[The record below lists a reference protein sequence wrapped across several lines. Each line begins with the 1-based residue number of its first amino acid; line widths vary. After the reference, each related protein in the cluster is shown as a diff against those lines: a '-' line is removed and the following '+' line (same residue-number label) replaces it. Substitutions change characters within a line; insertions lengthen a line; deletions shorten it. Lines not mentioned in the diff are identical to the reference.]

1 MTAPCRILVSGWV
14 GADNVGDE
22 LIFRSL
28 ATKLAE
34 RGAAVTTMSTRPDAT
49 RRAHGVDAIGWS
61 DVAGTVRA
69 IRSTD
74 ALIVGPGGILQ
85 DETSIWNLPA
95 HLHRALAARATR
107 TPILGLGLGAGPLDT
122 ASGRILV
129 RSALRS
135 VPLTVRDD
143 DSARLLSEVG
153 LRNVTVTAD
162 LAYGLPVPTADAAEQ
177 IVACLRPFSGSG
189 GLIPA
194 RRSDLR
200 TLEGD
205 ERVAAAAAGLDEL
218 SRRSSLPIHL
228 LAFEAER
235 DDRYHGLIAERMTQ
249 PVTTGVATVDTAFDE
264 VARSRLVVG
273 MRYHA
278 VVAAVMAGRPAVV
291 IGYSPKVRS
300 LAHRLGDAGLLV
312 DNDPASYRHVAEGVD
327 LLGRDDSVLGIR
339 AERRAAEAGNDSALD
354 RFLSSL

>member
-1 MTAPCRILVSGWV
+1 MTDPYRILVSGWV

-28 ATKLAE
+28 ATKLAD
-34 RGAAVTTMSTRPDAT
+34 RGAAVTTMSTRPEAT
-49 RRAHGVDAIGWS
+49 RRLHGVDAVGWS
-61 DVAGTVRA
+61 DAVGTLRG

-74 ALIVGPGGILQ
+74 GLIVGPGGILQ

-95 HLHRALAARATR
+95 HLHRVFAARAMR
-107 TPILGLGLGAGPLDT
+107 TPVLGMGLGAGPLNT

-135 VPLTVRDD
+135 VPLTVRDE

-153 LRNVTVTAD
+153 LRRVTVTAD
-162 LAYGLPVPTADAAEQ
+162 LAYGLPVPTAAAADR
-177 IVACLRPFSGSG
+177 IVASLRPFSGSG
-189 GLIPA
+189 GLVPA

-200 TLEGD
+200 TLSAD
-205 ERVAAAAAGLDEL
+205 ARVTAAAAALDEL
-218 SRRSSLPIHL
+218 AHRSSLPVHL

-235 DDRYHGLIAERMTQ
+235 DARHHDLIAAHMAE

-300 LAHRLGDAGLLV
+300 LARRLGDAGLLV
-312 DNDPASYRHVAEGVD
+312 DNDPTSYDQIVEGSH
-327 LLGRDDSVLGIR
+327 LLGRDDRVSEIR
-339 AERRAAEAGNDSALD
+339 AERIEAEAGNDAALD